1 MKTEEIKPG
10 DILYDEERKMLV
22 KVARVDEDGV
32 VKYSAITDMKRI
44 FQTPSP
50 PYRRGTRTAD
60 AYIPATDEQR
70 KYMERNLAVCEYV
83 NLPKDNRIEVLAYII
98 ADLKAENMELAQ
110 RVQQLVDDYNDVV
123 RQLNGKET
131 RKDEDP
137 AKLLLGNMQKMRDHC
152 DKLEKDNEQLKRQCV
167 QLQTERNEAKTLV
180 EQYDIVQDDLCNH
193 IARFEK
199 SEFLK
204 TGVDCPHR
212 YFLPNHNPV
221 KVGSAECN
229 SCWHLIKV
237 DVHGRKCVLCAW
249 CYDNTKAEEAQECK
263 TTDD

>member
-167 QLQTERNEAKTLV
+167 QLQTERNEAKTLA